1 MQVNPTK
8 RYYRAYKRYERKHY
22 AMDYVDDCV
31 EAILTND
38 KEFLAKHKDHPV
50 GKNREMHVNRQYNDD
65 WLLYYRIDKETH
77 ELILVLVALGTHDEL
92 DRFANM

>member
-22 AMDYVDDCV
+22 PMDYVDDCV
-31 EAILTND
+31 EAILTNH
-38 KEFLAKHKDHPV
+38 KEFLDKDKDHPV
-50 GKNREMHVNRQYNDD
+50 GKNREMHVNRQYNVD

>member
-22 AMDYVDDCV
+22 PMDYVDDCV

-50 GKNREMHVNRQYNDD
+50 GKKSRNAR
-65 WLLYYRIDKETH
+65 
-77 ELILVLVALGTHDEL
+77 
-92 DRFANM
+92 

>member
-22 AMDYVDDCV
+22 PMDYVDDCV

-38 KEFLAKHKDHPV
+38 KKFLAKHKDHPV

-92 DRFANM
+92 DQFANM

>member
-22 AMDYVDDCV
+22 PMDYV

-77 ELILVLVALGTHDEL
+77 ELILVLVALETHDEL